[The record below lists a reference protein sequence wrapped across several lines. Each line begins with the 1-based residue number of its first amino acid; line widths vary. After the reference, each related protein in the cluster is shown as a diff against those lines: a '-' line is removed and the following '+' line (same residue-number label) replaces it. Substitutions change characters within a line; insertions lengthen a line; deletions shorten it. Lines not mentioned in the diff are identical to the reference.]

1 MKKTLLLTSLV
12 ASMVAMAG
20 TTGSVKSYA
29 ESEAKFETKNLF
41 QMIKKSRNKYNK
53 EL

>member
-20 TTGSVKSYA
+20 TTGSVKSFA
-29 ESEAKFETKNLF
+29 ESEAKFETRKSVSETDP
-41 QMIKKSRNKYNK
+41 KK
-53 EL
+53 